1 MGGGREVQ
9 EGGDMYTPMADFM
22 LLYGR
27 NQHNIVKQLSSN
39 KKFKTKKE
47 YWNKLPFPLPWD
59 LPNPGTEPVSLA
71 SPALA
76 GRFFTIGAT
85 CEAPKTCMQKVIN
98 FAERNFKRPK

>member
-1 MGGGREVQ
+1 MRLREPKLGLCDNLEEWDGVGGGREVQ

-59 LPNPGTEPVSLA
+59 LPNPGIIEPESPSLQA
-71 SPALA
+71 DSSLLP
-76 GRFFTIGAT
+76 RW
-85 CEAPKTCMQKVIN
+85 C
-98 FAERNFKRPK
+98 